1 MSELIVY
8 GYPASTFVRTVRMA
22 CVEKGVPYT
31 LDPFE
36 SFEFQS
42 DTHRQLHPFAKMPVM
57 RHDDVVLYE
66 TLAICH
72 YIDEIFEG
80 PALVPQKLLDRCRM
94 LQWISAIND
103 SIYHRL
109 VRQWILPVSR
119 NPELDDESRLQRRNN
134 ARDVLAVLDDR
145 CADGDFLVG
154 NAASLADLFL
164 VPILAYAVRL
174 DEQILGGLSALDNVW
189 AELSSRSSFAETM
202 K

>member
-1 MSELIVY
+1 MSELIIY

-22 CVEKGVPYT
+22 CLEKGVPYA

-36 SFEFQS
+36 SFEFRS
-42 DTHRQLHPFAKMPVM
+42 DTHGQLHPFLKMPVM

-72 YIDEIFEG
+72 YIEEIFEG

-103 SIYHRL
+103 SVYHRL

-119 NPELDDESRLQRRNN
+119 IPDLDDATRMQRRNQ
-134 ARDVLAVLDDR
+134 ARDVLAVLDEL

-154 NAASLADLFL
+154 NAPSLADLFL
-164 VPILAYAVRL
+164 APLLAYAVQL
-174 DEQILGGLSALDNVW
+174 EEQILSGLAGLENVW
-189 AELSSRSSFAETM
+189 AEISSRPSFAETM
-202 K
+202 S